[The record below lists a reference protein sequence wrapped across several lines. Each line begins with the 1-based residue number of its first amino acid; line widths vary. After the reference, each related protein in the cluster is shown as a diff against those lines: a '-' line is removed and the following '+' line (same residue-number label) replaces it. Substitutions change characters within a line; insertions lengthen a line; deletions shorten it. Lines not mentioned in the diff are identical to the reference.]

1 MGTRLSQPLEF
12 GGRPG
17 RCLVHFPSMQASA
30 AFSRRRMP
38 CVWKSPTDPAL
49 GFLDFPAASCGSYV
63 QPGNSMIE

>member
-17 RCLVHFPSMQASA
+17 RFPGDFKNMQASA
-30 AFSRRRMP
+30 AFIRRRMP
-38 CVWKSPTDPAL
+38 CGWKSPTGPAL